1 MNAEFGATA
10 FAQRQGAAGVIAV
23 NMREQNLGDFLNAHG
38 FSLLD
43 DAVHVRVGAERDV
56 DNQPRLFADDILI
69 GPLQSH
75 EPGIIGGEFTDEVG
89 RSHGVSFRGKRAA
102 AQKRMGKKKRQ
113 RGFP

>member
-1 MNAEFGATA
+1 MKVFTAEIALTRAVNAEFGATA

-56 DNQPRLFADDILI
+56 DDQSRLSLPTIY
-69 GPLQSH
+69 
-75 EPGIIGGEFTDEVG
+75 
-89 RSHGVSFRGKRAA
+89 
-102 AQKRMGKKKRQ
+102 
-113 RGFP
+113 